1 MNGLYKGMY
10 DALDI
15 LMDRIYNMRDDIS
28 GIKNTILRKKDIPED
43 KKDDIV
49 TCLVDAMDYLIGAYH
64 SSNDALNVIEEF
76 INL

>member
-1 MNGLYKGMY
+1 MNGLYKGIY

-28 GIKNTILRKKDIPED
+28 GIKNTILRKKDIPE
-43 KKDDIV
+43 KEQDDIV
-49 TCLVDAMDYLIGAYH
+49 GSLVVTINYLTGAYH
-64 SSNDALNVIEEF
+64 SSNDALNIMEEF